1 MGIRYDN
8 RKIRTNRS
16 QASKEARDRR
26 GLKRVQQYTTPR
38 FPEISPSDYASISS
52 QQHEWTYGDRYYKL
66 AAKYYGD
73 SELHWIIVTVNNI
86 TSRYDWPLDQVA
98 LSDFVNDKYD
108 NPDGIHHYEINATSG
123 DTTKKLIVASDTEGA
138 LPVTNYEHEQNEND
152 NKRRIRL
159 LDVAYIQQFTKDFE
173 RLIKRRR

>member
-1 MGIRYDN
+1 MSYF
-8 RKIRTNRS
+8 
-16 QASKEARDRR
+16 E
-26 GLKRVQQYTTPR
+26 R
-38 FPEISPSDYASISS
+38 FPLYAYDLEDTQNQTLI
-52 QQHEWTYGDRYYKL
+52 TDILRRVNLKGNV
-66 AAKYYGD
+66 AANTLVFDQYNVQDGEQPDIVARKYYGD

-138 LPVTNYEHEQNEND
+138 LPVTNYEYEQTSND

-159 LDVAYIQQFTKDFE
+159 LDKVYVSQFRKEFE
-173 RLIKRRR
+173 QLIKRPI

>member
-1 MGIRYDN
+1 MSYF
-8 RKIRTNRS
+8 
-16 QASKEARDRR
+16 E
-26 GLKRVQQYTTPR
+26 R
-38 FPEISPSDYASISS
+38 FPLYAYDLEDTQNQTLI
-52 QQHEWTYGDRYYKL
+52 TDILRRVNLKGNV
-66 AAKYYGD
+66 AANTLVFDQYNVQDGEQPDIVARKYYGD

-138 LPVTNYEHEQNEND
+138 LPVTNYEHEETQND
-152 NKRRIRL
+152 NKRRIRI
-159 LDVAYIQQFTKDFE
+159 LDRAYVSKFTEEF
-173 RLIKRRR
+173 RNLIRR